1 MGKLYFNGA
10 QQIVFRSDDDQSGN
24 PDVRKIKASQI
35 ANLVASGAS
44 VDPSAEQDYEQP
56 VDEADP
62 VTAEGATLPTDA
74 PAATESDSRLP
85 PSDEQPSTTQ
95 TFVTDPASGQ
105 TVVQTDSQNP
115 VQPEAPIAVPVVTQG
130 SAEEQAAIQHAA
142 ILQRASEIGAT
153 AVVTS
158 TGETGVVIAPDQ
170 HAAAKDQFAGVMAK
184 IHALEGEGIDELRN
198 TLRAIGTLLH
208 LHSQASHDAEHTGD
222 YKAGDTQ

>member
-1 MGKLYFNGA
+1 MSKLYYNGA

-24 PDVRKIKASQI
+24 PDVRTIKASKI
-35 ANLVASGAS
+35 AGLVASGAS

-56 VDEADP
+56 VDEPGTDDAP

-74 PAATESDSRLP
+74 RLP

-95 TFVTDPASGQ
+95 TFVTDPVSGQ

-115 VQPEAPIAVPVVTQG
+115 VQPEAAIAIPVPPAQ
-130 SAEEQAAIQHAA
+130 SAEDQAAIVHAG
-142 ILQRASEIGAT
+142 ILQRASEIGSAPQV
-153 AVVTS
+153 AAAGGAS
-158 TGETGVVIAPDQ
+158 GVVIDPTQ
-170 HAAAKDQFAGVMAK
+170 HASAKDQFAGVMAK
-184 IHALEGEGIDELRN
+184 LHELEGEGVDELRN

-208 LHSQASHDAEHTGD
+208 LHSQASHDAEHTGN